1 MSFDLVVETN
11 MADKKSSN
19 GTFVAP
25 YYTVAENS
33 DSYAAIHSLFDTLKW
48 PSKTPKPKRADGL
61 RQRFNA
67 FCSVLKAVCDDH
79 DGIVHIAMNKKQYD
93 LFQYAISYRAV
104 KDVRDLLLENGLLKL
119 IEFRR
124 ANKGDLGK
132 APADIEF
139 QRLIGGNS
147 DLKKLLAQ
155 NAI

>member
-1 MSFDLVVETN
+1 MVETN

-33 DSYAAIHSLFDTLKW
+33 DSYAAIHSLFKTLKW
-48 PSKTPKPKRADGL
+48 SSKAPKPKRADGL

-67 FCSVLKAVCDDH
+67 YCSVLKAVCDDP

-104 KDVRDLLLENGLLKL
+104 KDIWDVLLKNGLIKP
-119 IEFRR
+119 I
-124 ANKGDLGK
+124 GK
-132 APADIEF
+132 SRMNLQ
-139 QRLIGGNS
+139 QRYNASKTLTNEGNEGV
-147 DLKKLLAQ
+147 
-155 NAI
+155 